1 MSLSITPFGEY
12 GAILLKKKSTD
23 CLSSAEE
30 ELDELHEA
38 FNSIARGIIELKCN
52 DLFTIEGA
60 IVNFKSAPG
69 KINLLRQIQTGGNA
83 ENVVS
88 GVVGALNDMYGM
100 VANSAML
107 AMYEGEDVD
116 NFIFQIDDKIVCGS
130 LENAHLLKDGD
141 TIKAVVRRDKEIFI
155 AEAIQRPAD
164 SLMWMPS
171 PIFTGKK
178 TLFYREMHH
187 SYLVFSLLLAG
198 YLLYLFYVGAIRQ
211 GEFYARDVL
220 GFLFVVLAV
229 SLGVFGI
236 DFWTYKDLRPFAN
249 RAELIFKALDF
260 PDPEKFDLMLGFSGR
275 AFNYDKAIKKYNDK
289 KNGVKPI
296 KRKRR

>member
-1 MSLSITPFGEY
+1 M
-12 GAILLKKKSTD
+12 KD
-23 CLSSAEE
+23 
-30 ELDELHEA
+30 
-38 FNSIARGIIELKCN
+38 NN
-52 DLFTIEGA
+52 LFTIEGA
-60 IVNFKSAPG
+60 IANFKSAPG

-83 ENVVS
+83 ENVVT

-141 TIKAVVRRDKEIFI
+141 TFKAVVRRDKEIFI

-178 TLFYREMHH
+178 H
-187 SYLVFSLLLAG
+187 SSIVKC
-198 YLLYLFYVGAIRQ
+198 VTAISY
-211 GEFYARDVL
+211 FHY
-220 GFLFVVLAV
+220 F
-229 SLGVFGI
+229 
-236 DFWTYKDLRPFAN
+236 
-249 RAELIFKALDF
+249 
-260 PDPEKFDLMLGFSGR
+260 
-275 AFNYDKAIKKYNDK
+275 
-289 KNGVKPI
+289 
-296 KRKRR
+296 